1 MEPTNGLYRYISWYS
16 AAFVPLLL
24 TMVSL
29 ISSLVVAL
37 AAATAALATA
47 PHSDFKLAL
56 SSIPAT
62 PATRRARVRASTP
75 SLASGSRLASSNT
88 TSEPLF
94 DYFNGTDLQWFG
106 DITLGTP
113 PQNFTVVFDT
123 GSFSLEV
130 PGTACGAACA
140 NQRQFDPSLSTTFKD
155 EHSNTTI
162 VFGTGIGV
170 DPVQGDNWELWLS
183 SVADVF
189 TVAEMHVPFG
199 RLFLIINQTST
210 FAPDPMDGIM
220 GLGPDANDLFDAGGY
235 PAIFGMLFIP
245 ETEGGAGELTLG
257 GVDTT
262 KFDAP
267 LLFSPQ
273 QGSGNWALSS
283 RGIFVNGQ
291 TASGLQKN
299 VTLIFDSGTSNMLFT
314 KATAETIYG
323 MISPDIVANPDEPGT
338 YGIACD
344 LIPTLPAVIDITF
357 AGITGQGAFNLTI
370 PSSEL
375 SSGPFRDKPELCQ
388 TLINVSEGFNLVGLS
403 LLKHYYSVWDIEN
416 QRMGFAPNGF

>member
-1 MEPTNGLYRYISWYS
+1 MIR
-16 AAFVPLLL
+16 V
-24 TMVSL
+24 V
-29 ISSLVVAL
+29 SSLVVAL
-37 AAATAALATA
+37 GATTAALATA
-47 PHSDFKLAL
+47 PHSDFKLSL
-56 SSIPAT
+56 SSMPAK
-62 PATRRARVRASTP
+62 PAARQARVRASFA
-75 SLASGSRLASSNT
+75 ASSSRLAARDT

-94 DYFNGTDLQWFG
+94 DYFNGTDLQWYG
-106 DITLGTP
+106 DISLGTP

-140 NQRQFDPSLSTTFKD
+140 NQHQFDPSLSSTFED
-155 EHSNTTI
+155 EQFNTTI
-162 VFGTGIGV
+162 TFGTGIGV
-170 DPVQGDNWELWLS
+170 DPVVGNNWELWLS
-183 SVADVF
+183 FVADILH
-189 TVAEMHVPFG
+189 VADMTIPFG
-199 RLFLIINQTST
+199 GFFLITNQTST

-220 GLGPDANDLFDAGGY
+220 GLGPDASDLFETGGY
-235 PAIFGMLFIP
+235 PAIFGMLFVP

-262 KFDAP
+262 KFDGP

-299 VTLIFDSGTSNMLFT
+299 LTLIFDSGTSNMLFT
-314 KATAETIYG
+314 KAIAETIYG

-357 AGITGQGAFNLTI
+357 AGVSGQNAFNLTI

-375 SSGPFRDKPELCQ
+375 SSGPFRNKPELCQ

-403 LLKHYYSVWDIEN
+403 LLKHYYSVWDIDN